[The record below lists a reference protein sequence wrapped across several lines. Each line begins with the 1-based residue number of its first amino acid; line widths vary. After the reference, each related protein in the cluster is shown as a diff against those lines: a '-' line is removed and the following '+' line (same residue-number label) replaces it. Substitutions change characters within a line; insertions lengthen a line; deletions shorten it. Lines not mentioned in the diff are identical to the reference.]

1 MAFCFYFHDNMKVK
15 GGDIVNIVAWIIV
28 IVIIGIILKMLFSN
42 SNHNEEKHSPE
53 EIIQIAEFELKF
65 RSEFAKNKMLLKSGR
80 ITDRQSMEWSKK
92 LLEEHNEIQRKYDI
106 TEAEMSAYY
115 ELVYSKSS
123 VYHN

>member
-1 MAFCFYFHDNMKVK
+1 MKMK
-15 GGDIVNIVAWIIV
+15 GGDIVVWFIVIV
-28 IVIIGIILKMLFSN
+28 IVIIGIILKMN
-42 SNHNEEKHSPE
+42 STSSRNEEKHSPE
-53 EIIQIAEFELKF
+53 EIIEIADFELKF
-65 RSEFAKNKMLLKSGR
+65 RSEIAKNKMLLKSGR